1 MHIDFTLAPWGM
13 AYAGLMYVLG
23 NGTWTNHLARRN
35 AWLGWLMWSIS
46 AAAIIILGAVISHH
60 LGNKA
65 DVSTILGSMNK
76 ENYWIV
82 LTLYA
87 LMSIPGAASV
97 LFHQN
102 LSWTRL
108 GLLATALIV
117 FIPLGAQLHDPNDS
131 RLGISIGMTLAIC
144 GLMWV
149 WSVMLDHDPE
159 PHRKTVP
166 VDEMAK

>member
-1 MHIDFTLAPWGM
+1 MQIDFTFAPWGM
-13 AYAGLMYVLG
+13 AYAALMYILG

-35 AWLGWLMWSIS
+35 AWMGWMMWSLS
-46 AAAIIILGAVISHH
+46 AVAILVLGAVISHH

-65 DVSTILGSMNK
+65 DVMTILGAMNK

-82 LTLYA
+82 VTLYA

-97 LFHQN
+97 LFRQS

-108 GLLATALIV
+108 AILATGLIV
-117 FIPLGAQLHDPNDS
+117 FIPLGIQLHDPDNS
-131 RLGISIGMTLAIC
+131 RIGISLGIAVSIC

-149 WSVMLDHDPE
+149 WSLMLDCEPE
-159 PHRKTVP
+159 HKRKTVP
-166 VDEMAK
+166 MDELTN